1 MLYLLNFFIFA
12 VSLLFWY
19 LKKLSNLFRG
29 GWITCTKQY
38 FSQLPIK
45 QIRLYNKQDISLQD
59 DIVKNVDL
67 LLKLNSEKQTVK
79 LQSKIE
85 QIQSRIDYCEDKIDQ
100 AVYELYGLSEEEI
113 KVVEGKGN

>member
-1 MLYLLNFFIFA
+1 M
-12 VSLLFWY
+12 
-19 LKKLSNLFRG
+19 
-29 GWITCTKQY
+29 
-38 FSQLPIK
+38 
-45 QIRLYNKQDISLQD
+45 YNKQDISLQD